1 MLDICALAVPLNE
14 WVLTP
19 STPIYLQASRKIL
32 STMNRIRRS
41 VTPRIP
47 GNIVPGRVWVGI
59 RPALRLAL
67 VGCPQSG
74 FYAYL
79 WW

>member
-1 MLDICALAVPLNE
+1 
-14 WVLTP
+14 
-19 STPIYLQASRKIL
+19 
-32 STMNRIRRS
+32 MNQIRPS

-47 GNIVPGRVWVGI
+47 GNIVPGRFWVGI
-59 RPALRLAL
+59 SPALRLAL

-74 FYAYL
+74 FYSYL